1 MTSSGTTTFNMP
13 IDDIIR
19 RAYSRFGQTS
29 PSGYDMRQAMTAL
42 NLILQDLANR
52 NVLLFTTERAEFTT
66 ASGAASY
73 VLPQDTIDVQDV
85 MSSDGYLEIPLM
97 PFSQGEYQRLP
108 LKTMAGRP
116 TSYFSDRN
124 VDNVTLMLWPVPDR
138 AYVVSYYKIRRIQ
151 DVGDYQKTLDV
162 PVKYLP
168 AIISGLTWS
177 IADETFK
184 TGPIE
189 MNASMRETERLRRDQ
204 LRQRYEEEVNR
215 VIDEDRTRVSMFILP
230 DLGRR

>member
-42 NLILQDLANR
+42 NLILQDLA
-52 NVLLFTTERAEFTT
+52 
-66 ASGAASY
+66 
-73 VLPQDTIDVQDV
+73 
-85 MSSDGYLEIPLM
+85 
-97 PFSQGEYQRLP
+97 
-108 LKTMAGRP
+108 
-116 TSYFSDRN
+116 
-124 VDNVTLMLWPVPDR
+124 
-138 AYVVSYYKIRRIQ
+138 
-151 DVGDYQKTLDV
+151 
-162 PVKYLP
+162 
-168 AIISGLTWS
+168 SGLTWS